1 MKRFLTV
8 ALLGAAMALTLSACG
23 KKGAPELPVGV
34 VDTNPPSRE
43 SAAPEG
49 PDSTD
54 PIDMRPI
61 IAAQDP
67 AMSTR
72 AP

>member
-1 MKRFLTV
+1 MKRLLTM
-8 ALLGAAMALTLSACG
+8 ALLGTALALSLSACG
-23 KKGAPELPVGV
+23 KKGAPELPVGA
-34 VDTNPPSRE
+34 VDTSPPSRD

-67 AMSTR
+67 ATSTR